1 MTHESSS
8 CSRWRAT
15 SAQRTPTKP
24 KVEWPK
30 SSLWTLHQWRHA
42 TYEGDK
48 RGLELEELLC
58 QRRPSDCLSSAGC
71 PGRLSLKCLSHLCFR
86 INQVLYSS
94 SQSHT
99 RVSEE
104 QSGEGPSTS
113 SACSVPSSGTA
124 FSSRDPKKPP
134 VKKITPLM
142 AKCIK
147 DFKKRFSR
155 R

>member
-1 MTHESSS
+1 MYMRLHDAREQQLLTLA
-8 CSRWRAT
+8 RDIG
-15 SAQRTPTKP
+15 SAHSNKAKGRVAQIVSVDSASMAPRD
-24 KVEWPK
+24 V
-30 SSLWTLHQWRHA
+30 
-42 TYEGDK
+42 
-48 RGLELEELLC
+48 
-58 QRRPSDCLSSAGC
+58 RRRQERFGTGGALVPEKA
-71 PGRLSLKCLSHLCFR
+71 K